1 MKKNFALVM
10 VLLCMFTFFGCG
22 KAEGDPAGDKAAA
35 NEPAGQETAAPKE
48 SPAASSDSAGE
59 EKMVGVSLPSRAFER
74 WVKEGDIISEMLQAE
89 GYSVDVQYAEDDVQT
104 QISQIENLINSGA
117 DCLVITAV
125 DNSALTNVLQTAA
138 DMGIAVIAYDRL
150 INQTENVDYFVTFDN
165 VKVGESSARKV
176 LEMLDVENRTEPI
189 NMEIFTGDSADANS
203 ATFYT
208 GVMNVLQEYLDNGKV
223 AVPSGQTA
231 LEQVGI
237 DGWSQ
242 ENALARMENIL
253 SGYYSDGTKLDAVIG
268 PADAFTYAYVS
279 AFESAGYKVG
289 ENWPITGGQDAEVM
303 CVKNILA
310 GKTTF
315 TNYRDGRIE
324 STQLLSLVKAVLEGE
339 EPEIND
345 TARFDNGVK
354 VVPTYVCEA
363 TIITKENVQSILVD
377 GGYYTAEELGL
388 K

>member
-1 MKKNFALVM
+1 M
-10 VLLCMFTFFGCG
+10 
-22 KAEGDPAGDKAAA
+22 
-35 NEPAGQETAAPKE
+35 
-48 SPAASSDSAGE
+48 
-59 EKMVGVSLPSRAFER
+59 
-74 WVKEGDIISEMLQAE
+74 
-89 GYSVDVQYAEDDVQT
+89 
-104 QISQIENLINSGA
+104 INSGA